1 MSYDFESFITVGT
14 KLPRHIAR
22 VIEGDHG
29 IGKSQGVKQI
39 SNNLDL
45 PMLDIRLAL
54 MTEGDFI
61 GIPEIIDVQFNDPKV
76 EAEYQADLESTL
88 AGMSSGAAEQVAKGI
103 RAKWDRKTTTRF
115 APPEFIIKCAQ
126 TPHVLL
132 LDEFNRATPE
142 VKQAAFQLILD
153 RNVNGHYLHPQTIV
167 FAAMNTASQ
176 YHVDSLDPALYD
188 RFAVIKLQPTID
200 DWLSWARGSLCDE
213 IVDFISQWPSHLEH
227 HGDIEPY
234 KVYPSRRSW
243 ARLDESFVDVKLADV
258 ASNNVVH
265 HLVQLTAQSI
275 VGIEAAVAFT
285 NFVKSCKQ
293 NVTADDVINKFGK
306 VERRIDFNDYGYLN
320 ALIDR
325 LDIHCGEN
333 SWTDR
338 QIKNIAAFQRKLP
351 AEMVIASWRKFV
363 TSNSENAKNV
373 HYLNK
378 EFVLECIGEVRD
390 DL

>member
-14 KLPRHIAR
+14 KLPNHISR

-29 IGKSQGVKQI
+29 IGKSQGVRQI
-39 SNNLDL
+39 AEKLNL

-61 GIPEIIDVQFNDPKV
+61 GIPEIIDVLFDDPEI
-76 EAEYQADLESTL
+76 EAAYQADLKGVL
-88 AGMSSGAAEQVAKGI
+88 AGLSSGAAEQVAKGI
-103 RAKWDRKTTTRF
+103 RSKWDRKTTTRF
-115 APPEFIIKCAQ
+115 APPEFIVRCGQ
-126 TPHVLL
+126 EPHVLF

-153 RNVNGHYLHPQTIV
+153 RNINGNFLHPRTIV

-188 RFAVIKLQPTID
+188 RFSVIKLEPTVD
-200 DWLSWARGSLCDE
+200 DWLNWARGNLCDE

-227 HGDIEPY
+227 HGDLEPY

-243 ARLDESFVDVKLADV
+243 ELLNDSLQNVKLADV
-258 ASNNVVH
+258 ASSNDTH
-265 HLVQLTAQSI
+265 HFVQLISQSI

-285 NFVKSCKQ
+285 GFVKSCKQ

-325 LDIHCGEN
+325 LDVHCKEN
-333 SWTDR
+333 TWTER
-338 QIKNIAAFQRKLP
+338 QIKNAAAFQRKLP
-351 AEMVIASWRKFV
+351 PEMVIASWRKFV
-363 TSNSENAKNV
+363 TSNPDNAKKV

-378 EFVLECIGEVRD
+378 EFVLECIGEVRN